1 MFVALFLPLSQA
13 GTFYYKIL
21 SNVNVNG
28 GCGSQMTVLSLPS
41 QAGVVFYFDGY
52 CC

>member
-1 MFVALFLPLSQA
+1 MFVALFLLLSQA

-21 SNVNVNG
+21 SKADG
-28 GCGSQMTVLSLPS
+28 GLGSQMTDLSLLS